1 MRFQSSSSSSS
12 CYTLAVLLSVVTS
25 GSADWTGSRPQ
36 SYSQGGIPRMQQQ
49 QAEIIQTINDKYK
62 DEDNRV
68 CIIDGDLSCTSTYYV
83 YKEFR
88 DGGATL
94 AQAHAA
100 TGYDADLENC
110 VLAPIY
116 SYKDLLEISDAVPP
130 CKAAYTAASKDP
142 LAIYRESQACMDE
155 GRIPF
160 NCDFS
165 SLGDAL
171 GELWGEDAAHHGTGG
186 FGSCSLQ
193 EWFGDGDLVAGGQ
206 MWCPVLR
213 QNWFNLGSKEAIP
226 SEVWRAG
233 DSSYCGEGPIQNAAA
248 AFATDYT
255 AGNTPTA
262 ALKAVNSGEY
272 LHGAVYKCCQD
283 VVTCYNDEE

>member
-1 MRFQSSSSSSS
+1 
-12 CYTLAVLLSVVTS
+12 
-25 GSADWTGSRPQ
+25 
-36 SYSQGGIPRMQQQ
+36 MQQQ
-49 QAEIIQTINDKYK
+49 QADIIQTINDKYN
-62 DEDNRV
+62 DNDNDNDNKV

-83 YKEFR
+83 YKEFE
-88 DGGATL
+88 DGGATF

-100 TGYDADLENC
+100 TGYDADLEHC

-116 SYKDLLEISDAVPP
+116 SYKDLLEISDAIPP

-142 LAIYRESQACMDE
+142 LATYRESKACLNE

-171 GELWGEDAAHHGTGG
+171 DDLWGEDAATNSVGE
-186 FGSCSLQ
+186 FGSCSLR
-193 EWFGDGDLVAGGQ
+193 EWFGDGDIVAGGQ
-206 MWCPVLR
+206 MWCPALR
-213 QNWFNLGSKEAIP
+213 QKWFNLGSNEAIP
-226 SEVWRAG
+226 SEVWKAG
-233 DSSYCGEGPIQNAAA
+233 DSSYCGDGPIQNAAA

-255 AGNTPTA
+255 SNKDNTPTA